1 MLICNV
7 QSCCV
12 SASNSIYCNTVITLT
27 AARARVQT
35 QAGRVVISK
44 STGMESMHV
53 HVLITGIHGE
63 EFVQWVGRL
72 LLRPF
77 RDCEACIYQT

>member
-1 MLICNV
+1 MYRVAVFLLLI
-7 QSCCV
+7 
-12 SASNSIYCNTVITLT
+12 SIYCNTVITLT

-44 STGMESMHV
+44 STGMESIHV
-53 HVLITGIHGE
+53 HVLITGIHGK

-72 LLRPF
+72 LLTPF
-77 RDCEACIYQT
+77 RDSEACIYQT

>member
-1 MLICNV
+1 MYRIAVFLLLIPFPV
-7 QSCCV
+7 
-12 SASNSIYCNTVITLT
+12 TLT

-35 QAGRVVISK
+35 QARRVVISK
-44 STGMESMHV
+44 STGLVSMHV

-72 LLRPF
+72 LLMPF
-77 RDCEACIYQT
+77 RDSEACIYQT